1 MSISHAEIQ
10 AASAAKLLAGAND
23 PRGVA
28 QARELFRQARQA
40 ALTKAEE
47 YVVEGSDSG
56 AATEHAR
63 NQQRFMPLLKV
74 LLRWAEAE
82 RGRNQFKAA
91 KRLYEELVT
100 HTALRDLAVVWLSY
114 AGFCAGRGKVKAA
127 RKVYVR
133 GCQTA
138 TLPQAQSDLLYN
150 AFLNFENAIL
160 QASGPSATA
169 GPVVATDATADSDVK
184 TTIASEAAAPG
195 ETIPGTADEKAE
207 QSTAVAEEEAKSV
220 ESKPKLLTLQAL
232 RALVEQ
238 TALPAQDVS
247 VETTKTPVDAVGDK
261 FKEAEAKGNVVMV
274 DDFNEGAEDS
284 AGHGKPAA
292 DKTAAVDAAEGAG
305 TGSSAG
311 GPKASAGPVA
321 DIEPA
326 KRIDDPQ
333 VVIVDDTDVPL
344 EIIKAATQAAASEML
359 NYALPSGAWA
369 PRLFLTPNS
378 SSSIGGGNTAKLPQA
393 TMVQLGASLKQGGA
407 NCVFEIVDKLREY
420 QRLKEEGLRLRR
432 QAVIKEYR
440 TQVAMAWLKC
450 SMGGSDAKTTKS
462 LKKESGS
469 KPDPSLLAALAQKL
483 KRDQETFD
491 ITARRELEAMRRQ
504 LQSLCQKIGI
514 PEMRPTATNDQ
525 HTLKRQRQVLDLIER
540 AGKRIKK

>member
-207 QSTAVAEEEAKSV
+207 QTNTAVAEEEAKSV

-238 TALPAQDVS
+238 TASPPKMCQWKRRKRPSTRS
-247 VETTKTPVDAVGDK
+247 V
-261 FKEAEAKGNVVMV
+261 
-274 DDFNEGAEDS
+274 
-284 AGHGKPAA
+284 
-292 DKTAAVDAAEGAG
+292 
-305 TGSSAG
+305 
-311 GPKASAGPVA
+311 
-321 DIEPA
+321 I
-326 KRIDDPQ
+326 
-333 VVIVDDTDVPL
+333 
-344 EIIKAATQAAASEML
+344 
-359 NYALPSGAWA
+359 
-369 PRLFLTPNS
+369 NS
-378 SSSIGGGNTAKLPQA
+378 
-393 TMVQLGASLKQGGA
+393 
-407 NCVFEIVDKLREY
+407 R
-420 QRLKEEGLRLRR
+420 RLRLRATWSWWTISTKAQRTAQAMESQPPIR
-432 QAVIKEYR
+432 QPR
-440 TQVAMAWLKC
+440 
-450 SMGGSDAKTTKS
+450 
-462 LKKESGS
+462 
-469 KPDPSLLAALAQKL
+469 
-483 KRDQETFD
+483 
-491 ITARRELEAMRRQ
+491 
-504 LQSLCQKIGI
+504 
-514 PEMRPTATNDQ
+514 
-525 HTLKRQRQVLDLIER
+525 
-540 AGKRIKK
+540 